1 MYHLAQARNQQAQQ
15 AQDAPFNTWAEQQGF
30 GGDHPIAL
38 GQYEGGNY
46 AGFRTQGLMT
56 AAVKGRGDALMGD
69 GAAQAADVRGMADE
83 LERSSDYLKRREL
96 AGMGDELDTM
106 GADLPQ
112 LDALDSAFAAF
123 GGDDLNLGSRIRAGV
138 EDATYGDYRDQLG
151 AWRAAEQSRV
161 EQGRDFADQVEGI
174 PLHEW
179 AQLAAVRDYGI
190 DPNIASG
197 LYDPSMDTKAFKA
210 DRDSQYLQQ
219 YGLPYAEVQA
229 QEEATARQMDEQ
241 TAMQDDEFAAA
252 QDDYVFQ
259 TTGVNG
265 SEFARAVDLTPDQLI
280 SYIDSPEYDAYNQQ
294 IINSGGD
301 EFELAQ
307 IVQELSMTNP
317 PLLRILETQYG
328 DLSS

>member
-1 MYHLAQARNQQAQQ
+1 
-15 AQDAPFNTWAEQQGF
+15 
-30 GGDHPIAL
+30 
-38 GQYEGGNY
+38 
-46 AGFRTQGLMT
+46 MT
-56 AAVKGRGDALMGD
+56 AAVKGRGDALMND

-123 GGDDLNLGSRIRAGV
+123 GGGDLNLGSRIRAGV

-151 AWRAAEQSRV
+151 AWRAAEQGRV
-161 EQGRDFADQVEGI
+161 EQGREFADQVEGI

-179 AQLAAVRDYGI
+179 ARLAAVRDYGI

-229 QEEATARQMDEQ
+229 QEADSARQMDAQ
-241 TAMQDDEFAAA
+241 TAEAEDQALSMFDQD
-252 QDDYVFQ
+252 VFER
-259 TTGVNG
+259 TGISG
-265 SEFARAVDLTPDQLI
+265 SDLANSVQLQPEQLLA
-280 SYIDSPEYDAYNQQ
+280 YLDSPNYQDAKQM
-294 IINSGGD
+294 IEDSGGD
-301 EFELAQ
+301 QATLAELAATLQTSDPTLWRILEAEFELPAP
-307 IVQELSMTNP
+307 EFD
-317 PLLRILETQYG
+317 Y
-328 DLSS
+328 

>member
-1 MYHLAQARNQQAQQ
+1 MAVGTRRDLSDIIAGGRRAAETIRNFQTQPRRATSRAGSVARTARQQALEDRGSITKPFTDALASMRAQGSGVRSTGATSLTPKPPRQWSGSKSSSPDQRRREAGQTRTGYVDDQEGMYHLAQARNQQAQQ
-15 AQDAPFNTWAEQQGF
+15 AQDAPFNAWAEQQGF

-38 GQYEGGNY
+38 GQYEDGNY

-56 AAVKGRGDALMGD
+56 AAVKGRGDALMND

-123 GGDDLNLGSRIRAGV
+123 GGDDLNLGS
-138 EDATYGDYRDQLG
+138 
-151 AWRAAEQSRV
+151 
-161 EQGRDFADQVEGI
+161 
-174 PLHEW
+174 
-179 AQLAAVRDYGI
+179 
-190 DPNIASG
+190 
-197 LYDPSMDTKAFKA
+197 
-210 DRDSQYLQQ
+210 
-219 YGLPYAEVQA
+219 
-229 QEEATARQMDEQ
+229 
-241 TAMQDDEFAAA
+241 
-252 QDDYVFQ
+252 
-259 TTGVNG
+259 
-265 SEFARAVDLTPDQLI
+265 EFARAVDLTPDQLI
-280 SYIDSPEYDAYNQQ
+280 SYIDSPEYDTYNQQ
-294 IINSGGD
+294 ILNSGGD